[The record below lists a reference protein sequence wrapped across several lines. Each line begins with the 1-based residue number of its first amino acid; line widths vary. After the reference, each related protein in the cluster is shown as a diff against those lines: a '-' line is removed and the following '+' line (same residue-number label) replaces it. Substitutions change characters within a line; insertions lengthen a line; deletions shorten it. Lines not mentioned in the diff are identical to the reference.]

1 MTDTTT
7 SGTKSFLLACPNC
20 GHAFAAPLA
29 SPAPR
34 PSEALASPRAR
45 RRPGLLDAVR
55 WELTKLAAQ
64 GRARWTLLI
73 CLLAPI
79 LIVLVINAQQRPPKD
94 NLYGRFIHE
103 SGFAVSLLVLGFA
116 AQWLLPLLTA
126 LVAGD
131 IFASEDQHG
140 TWKTVL
146 TRSAS
151 RGQLFWAKTITAL
164 GFATVVLLVLTLS
177 TVLSSV
183 LIVGHQDLTGLTG
196 QAIGSSTAGR
206 LVVLSWLLALAPLI
220 GFTCLAILL
229 SVRSR
234 NPAVGIAAP
243 VVIGMVMQLA
253 GSLGGIGALRPLLL
267 TTPFESWHGL
277 FAQDRFYAPLETG
290 LVVSAAW
297 SAAALAAAYLLLR
310 RRDIT
315 GG

>member
-1 MTDTTT
+1 M
-7 SGTKSFLLACPNC
+7 S
-20 GHAFAAPLA
+20 APMA
-29 SPAPR
+29 QRSAVAVPPA
-34 PSEALASPRAR
+34 ER

-79 LIVLVINAQQRPPKD
+79 LIVLIVNAQQRPPKD
-94 NLYGRFIHE
+94 SLYGRFIHE
-103 SGFAVSLLVLGFA
+103 SGFAVALLVLGFA

-164 GFATVVLLVLTLS
+164 GFATVVLLVLAAS
-177 TVLSSV
+177 TILSSV
-183 LIVGHQDLTGLTG
+183 VIVGHQDLTGLTG
-196 QAIGSSTAGR
+196 QVVPSGTAGR
-206 LVVLSWLLALAPLI
+206 LVIFSWLLVLAPLI
-220 GFTCLAILL
+220 GFTCMAILL

-243 VVIGMVMQLA
+243 VVIGLIMQLF
-253 GSLGGIGALRPLLL
+253 GSLGGLGAIRPLLL
-267 TTPFESWHGL
+267 TTPFENWHGL
-277 FAQDRFYAPLETG
+277 FAQDRFYGPLTSG
-290 LVVSAAW
+290 LLVSAVW
-297 SAAALAAAYLLLR
+297 SAVALTAALITLR

>member
-1 MTDTTT
+1 MTSTSTADTVATRNPGPATT
-7 SGTKSFLLACPNC
+7 K
-20 GHAFAAPLA
+20 
-29 SPAPR
+29 
-34 PSEALASPRAR
+34 R
-45 RRPGLLDAVR
+45 RKPGLLDAVR

-64 GRARWTLLI
+64 GRARWTLLV
-73 CLLAPI
+73 CLVAPI
-79 LIVLVINAQQRPPKD
+79 LIVFIINAQQRPPKD

-103 SGFAVSLLVLGFA
+103 SGFAVALLVLGFA

-146 TRSAS
+146 TRSVS

-164 GFATVVLLVLTLS
+164 GFATAVLLVLAAS
-177 TVLSSV
+177 TILSSV
-183 LIVGHQDLTGLTG
+183 LIVGHQDVTGLTG
-196 QAIGSSTAGR
+196 QAIASGTAGR
-206 LVVLSWLLALAPLI
+206 LVIGSWALAFAPLV

-243 VVIGMVMQLA
+243 VVIGMVMQLV
-253 GSLGGIGALRPLLL
+253 GSLGGIAAIRPLLM
-267 TTPFESWHGL
+267 TTAFENWHGL
-277 FAQDRFYAPLETG
+277 FAQERFYGPLTTG
-290 LVVSAAW
+290 LVVCAVW
-297 SAAALAAAYLLLR
+297 SALALAAAFLTLR

>member
-1 MTDTTT
+1 MSATT
-7 SGTKSFLLACPNC
+7 AM
-20 GHAFAAPLA
+20 APGA
-29 SPAPR
+29 TR
-34 PSEALASPRAR
+34 RGPS
-45 RRPGLLDAVR
+45 LLDAVR
-55 WELTKLAAQ
+55 WEATKLRAQ
-64 GRARWTLLI
+64 ARARWTLLA
-73 CLLAPI
+73 CLIAPI
-79 LIVLVINAQQRPPKD
+79 AIVVIIDAQQRPPKD
-94 NLYGRFIHE
+94 SLYGRYIHH
-103 SGFAVSLLVLGFA
+103 SGFAVVLLVMGFA
-116 AQWLLPLLTA
+116 AQWVLPLLTA

-164 GFATVVLLVLTLS
+164 AFSAAVLLVLATVTTLA
-177 TVLSSV
+177 SV
-183 LIVGHQDLTGLTG
+183 LISGHQDLVGLTG
-196 QAIGSSTAGR
+196 QIIPSGTAAR
-206 LVVLSWLLALAPLI
+206 LVVESWATQLAPMF

-243 VVIGMVMQLA
+243 VVLGLVMQLM
-253 GSLGGIGALRPLLL
+253 GGLSGIAAVRPLLL

-277 FAQDRFYAPLETG
+277 LTEQRFYAPLITG
-290 LVVSAAW
+290 LIVSAVW
-297 SAAALAAAYLLLR
+297 CIVCLAAARFNLL

>member
-1 MTDTTT
+1 MT
-7 SGTKSFLLACPNC
+7 L
-20 GHAFAAPLA
+20 AAPA
-29 SPAPR
+29 TEPAGTAPV
-34 PSEALASPRAR
+34 PRAER
-45 RRPGLLDAVR
+45 RRPGLLDAIR
-55 WELTKLAAQ
+55 WELSKLAAQ

-79 LIVLVINAQQRPPKD
+79 LIVVIINAQQRPPKD
-94 NLYGRFIHE
+94 SLYGRFIHE
-103 SGFAVSLLVLGFA
+103 SGFAVALLVLGFA
-116 AQWLLPLLTA
+116 AQWVLPLLTA

-164 GFATVVLLVLTLS
+164 GFAAVVLVVLTAS
-177 TVLSSV
+177 TILSSV

-196 QAIGSSTAGR
+196 QVISSGTAGR
-206 LVVLSWLLALAPLI
+206 LVISSWALSLAPLI

-243 VVIGMVMQLA
+243 VVIGMVMQLV
-253 GSLGGIGALRPLLL
+253 GSLGSIGTIRPLLL
-267 TTPFESWHGL
+267 TTAFESWHGL
-277 FAQDRFYAPLETG
+277 FAQDRFYGPLTTG
-290 LVVSAAW
+290 LVVSAVW
-297 SAAALAAAYLLLR
+297 SSVALAIAFFTLR